1 MSRTVLGKGIEAL
14 IPGLSEGKFEEKG
27 NLIQVEIKKV
37 KPNPYQPRG
46 TFDQTKLEEL
56 VDSIRQK
63 GLVQPIVVRQ
73 IEDGFELV
81 VGERRILAAQ
91 KAGLSSVP
99 ALLLNKLTKQE
110 MMEIALVENIQ
121 REDLNPIDQAKGYSR
136 LITECGVSQKE
147 LSKRIGKDRSSISN
161 ILRLLNLPEKIQRY
175 LSEGKLSEGHARA
188 ILAIPDKKSQVSLA
202 ERVIKQGLSVR
213 KTEEIV
219 YNKRKE
225 AKKGIGRHKISKYF
239 DLENKLREYL
249 KTSVKIS
256 HKRGKGRIE
265 IEFYSE
271 EDLGRIFELFNLKV

>member
-14 IPGLSEGKFEEKG
+14 IPGFSEDRFEEKG
-27 NLIQVEIKKV
+27 NLIQVDIKKV

-56 VDSIRQK
+56 ADSIRQK
-63 GLVQPIVVRQ
+63 GLVQPIVIRQ
-73 IEDGFELV
+73 KEDGFELV
-81 VGERRILAAQ
+81 VGERRLLAAQ

-99 ALLLNKLTKQE
+99 ALLLDKLTKQE
-110 MMEIALVENIQ
+110 MMEMALVENIQ

-161 ILRLLNLPEKIQRY
+161 ILRLLNLPEKIQQY

-188 ILAIPDKKSQVSLA
+188 ILAIPDKKGQISLA
-202 ERVIKQGLSVR
+202 ERIVKQGLSVR
-213 KTEEIV
+213 RVEEIV
-219 YNKRKE
+219 YKRKE
-225 AKKGIGRHKISKYF
+225 TKKGTKKHRMSKYS

-249 KTSVKIS
+249 KTAVKIS
-256 HKRGKGRIE
+256 QKQGRGRIE

-271 EDLGRIFELFNLKV
+271 EDLGRILELFNLKI